1 MDKPDDVGDAQRNM
15 QAAHESLDSDGADMD
30 RRDVRRGRTVHRTI
44 IGMLVFAIAT
54 ITTAVVLVMAQGTHT
69 PCMTITD
76 SNGLSTRNCQI
87 QNHVRIVWTVEGA
100 KTCPKPA
107 SNTGPESPLVSIEG
121 TYDGQNGYP
130 AFAICV
136 PGSKI
141 PINQAVVWFSQGKF
155 GTVRLV
161 SDTNS
166 YPAIQVGSRLK
177 SVSVSFEAPSLGA
190 NHGR

>member
-76 SNGLSTRNCQI
+76 SNGAATTQCHIS
-87 QNHVRIVWTVEGA
+87 NHVRVVFTVKGA
-100 KTCPKPA
+100 ATCPRPA
-107 SNTGPESPLVSIEG
+107 TNTKPESPLVTMTG
-121 TYDGQNGYP
+121 TYDGQTGYP
-130 AFAICV
+130 AFAVCV
-136 PGSKI
+136 PGSAM
-141 PINQAVVWFSQGKF
+141 PINQAVIWFK
-155 GTVRLV
+155 
-161 SDTNS
+161 
-166 YPAIQVGSRLK
+166 I
-177 SVSVSFEAPSLGA
+177 
-190 NHGR
+190 GRASCRERV